1 MKTFRYT
8 FLPRLLY
15 RYSVIPVNFLL
26 LFYLFVSILVIAKD
40 WRFIFPLLI
49 NVILLYI
56 LNRFYL
62 KMYKSFPFQI
72 KVNNEEMICSD
83 FVFKKKSIKIK
94 HIDIVSIKGGIF
106 SGGMF
111 APLYVSTKD
120 ITIGISQHI
129 KDYNELLKIIL
140 SNIPSKLYVELL
152 NTMQKNAISNLPV
165 SKKKKNKKTIKKV

>member
-8 FLPRLLY
+8 FFPRLLY
-15 RYSVIPVNFLL
+15 RYSIIPVNLLL
-26 LFYLFVSILVIAKD
+26 LFYLFVSILVIFRD
-40 WRFIFPLLI
+40 WKFIFPLLI
-49 NVILLYI
+49 NIILLYI
-56 LNRFYL
+56 INRFYL

-72 KVNNEEMICSD
+72 KADNEEMICSD
-83 FVFKKKSIKIK
+83 FVFKKNSFKIK

-106 SGGMF
+106 AGRMF
-111 APLYVSTKD
+111 SPLYISTKD

-152 NTMQKNAISNLPV
+152 DTMQKNAFKNLPS
-165 SKKKKNKKTIKKV
+165 SKKKKGKK